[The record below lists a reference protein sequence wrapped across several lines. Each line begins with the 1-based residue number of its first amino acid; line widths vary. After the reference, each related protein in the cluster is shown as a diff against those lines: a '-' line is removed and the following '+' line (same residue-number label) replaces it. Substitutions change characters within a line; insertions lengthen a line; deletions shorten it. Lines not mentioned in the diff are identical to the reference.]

1 VQRKRLEGDG
11 CGLLAEALL
20 KRPVCFRDIRLGIAI
35 DVIFDASLE
44 RALALDVLCGDRN
57 RRFLAYGACEM
68 EPRPLGDI
76 LIAGNG
82 KLAALV
88 LATDGRPVP
97 LQPGLTVAPDALR
110 RAV

>member
-1 VQRKRLEGDG
+1 MG

-20 KRPVCFRDIRLGIAI
+20 KQPVCFRNIRLGIAI

-57 RRFLAYGACEM
+57 RRFLAYGAA
-68 EPRPLGDI
+68 RWNLGPLGDI

-88 LATDGRPVP
+88 LATDGRSVP
-97 LQPGLTVAPDALR
+97 LQPGPTVAPDALR